1 MVVLDTNILVDF
13 LRNNAEVVNKIKSYY
28 DSDLPVMTTSITL
41 FELFRGAYAS
51 HNPEKKISDIEL
63 LIEDIDILYFDVKS
77 SKIVGKIY
85 NELKKHGKTIGILDQ
100 LIAGIVIS
108 NNEKLV
114 TGNIKE
120 FSRIPDLKI
129 EKW

>member
-13 LRNNAEVVNKIKSYY
+13 LRNNEEVVNKIKSYY